1 MKSKILRKLFLG
13 FIQVHIL
20 GHGARGEFYGSWLIE
35 HLKDHGYNMSP
46 GTIYPILHKMEK
58 EGLLEVEERVV
69 EGKKRKYYRSTPLG
83 CEVLKEAR
91 IKARELVKG
100 GDRDD

>member
-1 MKSKILRKLFLG
+1 MKDKILRKLFLG

-58 EGLLEVEERVV
+58 ENLLVSKEKIV
-69 EGKKRKYYRSTPLG
+69 EGKIRKYYTTTPLG
-83 CEVLKEAR
+83 IEVLDEAK
-91 IKARELVKG
+91 IKIGELTKG
-100 GDRDD
+100 GKDA

>member
-1 MKSKILRKLFLG
+1 MKDKILRKLFLG

-20 GHGARGEFYGSWLIE
+20 GHGVKGEFYGSWLIE

-58 EGLLEVEERVV
+58 EGLLVVEERVE

-83 CEVLKEAR
+83 EEVLKEAR

-100 GDRDD
+100 GDRGD